1 MSSSSILLAIAGAAL
16 LLGLGAVLQ
25 LLRLRRRGALLQDL
39 HALADAQE
47 TALRALRAQ
56 LASAHAEIITLTDQP
71 TPHADEAAFAAALR
85 EQLAH
90 RLWLRDHAARAP
102 LPELRKA
109 LRDWRNSARA
119 LSDDAAA
126 LRAAQHALA
135 RASRQG
141 ISPDP

>member
-1 MSSSSILLAIAGAAL
+1 MSSSSVLLVIVGVVLLLA
-16 LLGLGAVLQ
+16 LGAVSQ

-47 TALRALRAQ
+47 TALRALRTQ

-71 TPHADEAAFAAALR
+71 APYADAAAFTAALR

-102 LPELRKA
+102 LPELRQA
-109 LRDWRNSARA
+109 LRDWRGSARA
-119 LSDDAAA
+119 LSEDAAA
-126 LRAAQHALA
+126 LRAAQHELI
-135 RASRQG
+135 RASHQG
-141 ISPDP
+141 ISPSP